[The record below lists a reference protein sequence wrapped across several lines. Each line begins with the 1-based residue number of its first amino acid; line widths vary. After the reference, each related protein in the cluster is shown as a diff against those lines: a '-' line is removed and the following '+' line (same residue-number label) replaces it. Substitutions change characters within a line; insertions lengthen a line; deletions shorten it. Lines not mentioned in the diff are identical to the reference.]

1 MAAEFLRRADRPI
14 AKVLEDVPHKPGV
27 PKPSPILRVEGMR
40 RSFGGLVA
48 VDVDHLEIQRG
59 SVTALIGPNGSGK
72 TTLFNLLCGFD
83 RPEEGEWRFYGVRDS
98 KGVSLKRRK
107 EGIGSRLPVL
117 FQRDRRERGAPL
129 QQGKGIGA
137 GTAALPSAAA
147 RSAGAAPPVAAR
159 SAGAAPP
166 VAARSAGLALAG
178 RKPHE
183 IARLGMVRTFQL
195 TRSLSL
201 LTVLENVL
209 LAANNQHGERLAR
222 SLGVSWRS
230 VDSENQVLA
239 EVVLAKFGLEHM
251 RDEYAGSLSGGQR
264 KLLELARA
272 VMSHPSLLLLDE
284 PLAGVNPALVES
296 ILGHMLAFPT
306 EGMTVL
312 FVEHSLDVVMSI
324 SDWVVCLGEGRVI
337 AEGPP
342 EAVAANPLVIDAYLG
357 KEEK

>member
-1 MAAEFLRRADRPI
+1 MATEFLRRADRPI
-14 AKVLEDVPHKPGV
+14 AKVLEGVPHEPGV
-27 PKPSPILRVEGMR
+27 PKPSPILRAEGMR

-83 RPEEGEWRFYGVRDS
+83 RSEEGEWSFYGVRERN
-98 KGVSLKRRK
+98 GSL
-107 EGIGSRLPVL
+107 L
-117 FQRDRRERGAPL
+117 QRYKKID
-129 QQGKGIGA
+129 A
-137 GTAALPSAAA
+137 GTAALPAPSE
-147 RSAGAAPPVAAR
+147 RSEGT
-159 SAGAAPP
+159 
-166 VAARSAGLALAG
+166 ALAG

-209 LAANNQHGERLAR
+209 LAANNQHGERLMR

-239 EVVLAKFGLEHM
+239 EAVLAKFGLEHM

-296 ILGHMLAFPT
+296 ILGHMLAFPA

-324 SDWVVCLGEGRVI
+324 SDWVVCLGEGKVI

-357 KEEK
+357 KEEQ

>member
-14 AKVLEDVPHKPGV
+14 AKVLEGVPHEPGV
-27 PKPSPILRVEGMR
+27 PKPSPILRAEGMR

-72 TTLFNLLCGFD
+72 TTLFNLFCGFD
-83 RPEEGEWRFYGVRDS
+83 RPEEGEWSFYSVRDR
-98 KGVSLKRRK
+98 KGSPL
-107 EGIGSRLPVL
+107 
-117 FQRDRRERGAPL
+117 QRD
-129 QQGKGIGA
+129 KGIDA
-137 GTAALPSAAA
+137 GTAALPAPSERSEGFALAAA
-147 RSAGAAPPVAAR
+147 ERSEGT
-159 SAGAAPP
+159 
-166 VAARSAGLALAG
+166 ALAG

-209 LAANNQHGERLAR
+209 LAANNQHGERLTR
-222 SLGVSWRS
+222 SLGASWRS

-239 EVVLAKFGLEHM
+239 EAVLAKFGLEHM

-296 ILGHMLAFPT
+296 ILGHMLAFPA

-324 SDWVVCLGEGRVI
+324 SDWVVCLGEGKVI

-357 KEEK
+357 KEE